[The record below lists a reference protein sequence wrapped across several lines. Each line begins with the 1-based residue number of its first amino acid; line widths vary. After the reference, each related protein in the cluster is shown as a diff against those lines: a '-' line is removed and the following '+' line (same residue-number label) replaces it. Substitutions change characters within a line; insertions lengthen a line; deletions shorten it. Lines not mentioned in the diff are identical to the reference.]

1 MNNKHFTIV
10 SFYQFKKDFDQSEVL
25 SQLNDFCKFN
35 KIKGTILIANEGING
50 TLAGLKNDINN
61 IFSILKKHNFV
72 NLKTKFSYSKFMPF
86 QKLKVKIKKEIVT
99 LRTRYSDPEIQTGKH
114 ISFTE
119 WNNIINDKK
128 TILLDV
134 RNDFEVQIGSFRGAI
149 NPKTKNFTEFKSYVK
164 NNLNNSKDKKIAMYC
179 TGGIRC
185 EKASSYLL
193 AKGFKNVCQL
203 DGGILKYLEKIPES
217 KSLWNGECFVF
228 DGRVTV
234 KNGLKDG
241 TYKMCH
247 ACREPLSSNEA
258 NSKRYIQ
265 GISCPKCFENISDE
279 KKKSLNERIKQI
291 SIAKKR
297 GVYNRYIKQTVKD
310 YE

>member
-1 MNNKHFTIV
+1 MINSKFTILT
-10 SFYQFKKDFDQSEVL
+10 FYQFKQIKDFLLLKSRIY
-25 SQLNDFCKFN
+25 DFCKFN

-50 TLAGLKNDINN
+50 TLAGLKKDINN

-72 NLKTKFSYSKFMPF
+72 NLNTKFSYSKFMPF

-134 RNDFEVQIGSFRGAI
+134 RNDFEVQIGSFKGAI

-279 KKKSLNERIKQI
+279 KKKSLNERNKQI